1 VMRDGVVTHRFDASP
16 GRKPEQVELIEHM
29 V

>member
-1 VMRDGVVTHRFDASP
+1 VITERFDASP
-16 GRKPEQVELIEHM
+16 GHKPEQVELIEHM

>member
-1 VMRDGVVTHRFDASP
+1 VMRDGIVTYRRDASP
-16 GRKPEQVELIEHM
+16 GRKPRQVELIEHM